1 MFFRYIKIDGEFM
14 RERGIAV
21 SIILSIVTCGIY
33 GIYWFICLTNEA
45 EEASDDKSMAS
56 GGVAFLLTLITCG
69 IYGLYWAYKMG
80 KLLMVAK
87 EKNNLRSEDN
97 SVLFLILQ
105 LIGFGIINY
114 ALIQNSLNEI
124 VRAKQGQNGSMSS
137 SVGQTKN

>member
-1 MFFRYIKIDGEFM
+1 M

-69 IYGLYWAYKMG
+69 IYGIYWAYKMG

-124 VRAKQGQNGSMSS
+124 VRAKQGQNA
-137 SVGQTKN
+137 